1 MWSKTK
7 NSSSSSSRRK
17 RKSSVLSAK
26 KGGKPVESGN
36 IIRLVTKVRFEKNAS
51 SSNEKAMRTKS
62 FLKFDHR
69 FVFAVESPLGK
80 RISPRASLDIFSKRG
95 RFLCS

>member
-62 FLKFDHR
+62 FLKLTSALFLQWSLHW
-69 FVFAVESPLGK
+69 EK